1 MKDNNI
7 EQVPNFEEEF
17 GNIDMNETGNS
28 EYGFTNMTE
37 SDWEINPLNDELDNQ
52 NDFRI
57 FDEENIDNYSN
68 DFYNNLDHGNSIDLD
83 TGFDYT
89 GGSLNED
96 LLNSQLVN
104 NDIETSFNEDNSIYN
119 TMEEQP
125 IEEVEN
131 IVEPVQE
138 EELNNEE
145 VLPVE
150 DEEIVPIYDTMEE
163 KDDTIESI
171 IPEEA
176 PALVELNE
184 DSNFESEE
192 EKNPVTFENKDF
204 NEEEILEESKEEE
217 IESTDINELFGKI
230 NTNVKEASDIFRK
243 NSEMKK
249 RLDEK
254 FEELKSLQSK
264 IEENRKQDY
273 EEINNYKESVIN
285 KLTEKKNEIEE
296 RLTLLKDLQANFE
309 KEKNEFEKYK
319 IEEKTKIQ
327 DEKREQQTAYEERK
341 EELSRLENKLRKQ
354 KDSLDE
360 ERNQLSLDKIQYEA
374 DKNELAN
381 NLLKFNE
388 LVNSFT
394 NGMDTLNEKD
404 N

>member
-138 EELNNEE
+138 ELNNEE

-163 KDDTIESI
+163 KDDTIE
-171 IPEEA
+171 
-176 PALVELNE
+176 
-184 DSNFESEE
+184 
-192 EKNPVTFENKDF
+192 
-204 NEEEILEESKEEE
+204 
-217 IESTDINELFGKI
+217 
-230 NTNVKEASDIFRK
+230 
-243 NSEMKK
+243 
-249 RLDEK
+249 
-254 FEELKSLQSK
+254 
-264 IEENRKQDY
+264 
-273 EEINNYKESVIN
+273 
-285 KLTEKKNEIEE
+285 
-296 RLTLLKDLQANFE
+296 
-309 KEKNEFEKYK
+309 
-319 IEEKTKIQ
+319 
-327 DEKREQQTAYEERK
+327 
-341 EELSRLENKLRKQ
+341 
-354 KDSLDE
+354 
-360 ERNQLSLDKIQYEA
+360 
-374 DKNELAN
+374 
-381 NLLKFNE
+381 
-388 LVNSFT
+388 
-394 NGMDTLNEKD
+394 
-404 N
+404 